1 MVEPKAAV
9 VWVSDRAS
17 TPIVGIPLVERLI
30 VALHRSGVE
39 RFSLVGDGRVPE
51 FRRLAR
57 LGIRVDASAPSPPAE
72 EHVFADGALFVSKAD
87 VERVIAARGRLAGE
101 DGKPLPL
108 EVRRGGAVPPPAV
121 RAERPAFVVED
132 DADRRRATRALW
144 ASLGSRADGVVDR
157 WLNRPIGRV
166 LSKILV
172 HTPITPNL
180 VTVLGTLVGL
190 AAASLIAEPD
200 PVVALAGTLLFQLA
214 AAIDCVDGE
223 LARVRFQESAFG
235 QWLDLG
241 LDQVVHVAIFAG
253 VALHCAR
260 RGLDLPA
267 TWLGLSAVAGTL
279 LSFAVVVR
287 GLLRRRRGGRAP
299 ASGWIDR
306 MATRDF
312 SVAMIA
318 FAAFDQLGAF
328 LWLTGTLT
336 HLFWIAALVADRP
349 ARGAV
354 PLADGVAP

>member
-1 MVEPKAAV
+1 MADPKAAV
-9 VWVSDRAS
+9 VWLSDRAS
-17 TPIVGIPLVERLI
+17 TSIVGIPLVERLI
-30 VALHRSGVE
+30 VALHRAGVE
-39 RFSLVGDGRVPE
+39 RFSLVGDGRMPE

-57 LGIRVDASAPSPPAE
+57 LGIRVEPASAPPEE
-72 EHVFADGALFVSKAD
+72 EHVFADGALYVSKAD
-87 VERVIAARGRLAGE
+87 VERVIAARGRLADA

-108 EVRRGGAVPPPAV
+108 EVRGLGEAAMV
-121 RAERPAFVVED
+121 RAARPAFVVED
-132 DADRRRATRALW
+132 DADRRRATRLLW
-144 ASLGSRADGVVDR
+144 ASLGSGADGVVDR

-166 LSKILV
+166 FSKILV

-190 AAASLIAEPD
+190 AAAAWIAEPD

-241 LDQVVHVAIFAG
+241 LDQVVHVAIFAA

-260 RGLDLPA
+260 RGLDVPA
-267 TWLGLSAVAGTL
+267 LWLGLSAVAGTM

-287 GLLRRRRGGRAP
+287 GLFRRKRTGAAR
-299 ASGWIDR
+299 SGWVDR

-312 SVAMIA
+312 SIALIA
-318 FAAFDQLGAF
+318 FAAVDQLGAF

-349 ARGAV
+349 AREAV
-354 PLADGVAP
+354 PVADVAS